1 MGTAGIWGA
10 VLYHAPG
17 VRCEIA
23 IVNSGFG
30 GTRLG
35 RGVGGAIPR
44 ERVRKFAAGRRS
56 VRRRRRARAPGVRW
70 AYFLRLNIRVL
81 IFLLSGL
88 VLSRLFRTNLT
99 VTVGYYGDR
108 CAAAPRAESSPELS
122 GQGGLGG
129 TSTTKVGPAW
139 ATRQNI
145 IFVVSRVLELHS
157 PQSIDPGSSP
167 SVVPGIMPCWRCSD
181 ELVNDSRHIKFLWP
195 RWELFAADRQGD
207 EACANPRSVPW
218 LPGQVLCVGLA

>member
-1 MGTAGIWGA
+1 MGTAGLLWGA
-10 VLYHAPG
+10 VHQAPG

-181 ELVNDSRHIKFLWP
+181 ELVNRI
-195 RWELFAADRQGD
+195 LFISNFYGQDGSFSQPTVKATKLARIQG
-207 EACANPRSVPW
+207 AFHGFQAKS
-218 LPGQVLCVGLA
+218 CVSA

>member
-44 ERVRKFAAGRRS
+44 ERVRKLAAGRRS
-56 VRRRRRARAPGVRW
+56 VGRRRRARALGVRW

-81 IFLLSGL
+81 IFLLSGP

-157 PQSIDPGSSP
+157 PQSIDPGS
-167 SVVPGIMPCWRCSD
+167 VTLCC
-181 ELVNDSRHIKFLWP
+181 
-195 RWELFAADRQGD
+195 
-207 EACANPRSVPW
+207 PW
-218 LPGQVLCVGLA
+218 YYAVLAL

>member
-1 MGTAGIWGA
+1 M
-10 VLYHAPG
+10 
-17 VRCEIA
+17 
-23 IVNSGFG
+23 
-30 GTRLG
+30 
-35 RGVGGAIPR
+35 
-44 ERVRKFAAGRRS
+44 
-56 VRRRRRARAPGVRW
+56 RRRRRARAPGVRW

-108 CAAAPRAESSPELS
+108 CAAAPRAESSPKLS

>member
-1 MGTAGIWGA
+1 MGTAGLLWGA
-10 VLYHAPG
+10 VHQAPG

-108 CAAAPRAESSPELS
+108 CAAAPRAESSPKLS
-122 GQGGLGG
+122 DQGGLGG

-145 IFVVSRVLELHS
+145 IFVVSGVLELHS
-157 PQSIDPGSSP
+157 LGLSP

-181 ELVNDSRHIKFLWP
+181 ELVNRI
-195 RWELFAADRQGD
+195 LFISNFYGQDGSFSQPTVKATKLARIQG
-207 EACANPRSVPW
+207 AFHGFQAKS
-218 LPGQVLCVGLA
+218 CVSA

>member
-1 MGTAGIWGA
+1 MNSNPPGHQGLSLGSRGTIFYQDLPVSA
-10 VLYHAPG
+10 
-17 VRCEIA
+17 R
-23 IVNSGFG
+23 F
-30 GTRLG
+30 
-35 RGVGGAIPR
+35 
-44 ERVRKFAAGRRS
+44 FRS

-108 CAAAPRAESSPELS
+108 CAAAPRAESSPKLS

-145 IFVVSRVLELHS
+145 IFVVSGVLELHS
-157 PQSIDPGSSP
+157 PLSIDPGS
-167 SVVPGIMPCWRCSD
+167 VTLCC
-181 ELVNDSRHIKFLWP
+181 
-195 RWELFAADRQGD
+195 
-207 EACANPRSVPW
+207 PW
-218 LPGQVLCVGLA
+218 YYAVLAL

>member
-1 MGTAGIWGA
+1 MGLPDEHIWLQSRLRLKINLNPLATTWSPAGPLELA
-10 VLYHAPG
+10 
-17 VRCEIA
+17 
-23 IVNSGFG
+23 GFH
-30 GTRLG
+30 
-35 RGVGGAIPR
+35 
-44 ERVRKFAAGRRS
+44 
-56 VRRRRRARAPGVRW
+56 RRRARAPGVRW

-81 IFLLSGL
+81 IFLLSGP

-108 CAAAPRAESSPELS
+108 CAAAPRAESSPKLS

-157 PQSIDPGSSP
+157 PQSIDPGS
-167 SVVPGIMPCWRCSD
+167 VTLCC
-181 ELVNDSRHIKFLWP
+181 
-195 RWELFAADRQGD
+195 
-207 EACANPRSVPW
+207 PW
-218 LPGQVLCVGLA
+218 YYAVLAL

>member
-1 MGTAGIWGA
+1 MVTA
-10 VLYHAPG
+10 
-17 VRCEIA
+17 R
-23 IVNSGFG
+23 
-30 GTRLG
+30 
-35 RGVGGAIPR
+35 
-44 ERVRKFAAGRRS
+44 RKHS
-56 VRRRRRARAPGVRW
+56 PRAPGVRW

-108 CAAAPRAESSPELS
+108 CAAAPRAESSPKLS

-145 IFVVSRVLELHS
+145 IFVVSGVLELHS
-157 PQSIDPGSSP
+157 LGLSP

-181 ELVNDSRHIKFLWP
+181 ELVNRI
-195 RWELFAADRQGD
+195 LFISNFYGQDGSFSQPTVKATKLARIQG
-207 EACANPRSVPW
+207 AFHGFQAKS
-218 LPGQVLCVGLA
+218 CVSA

>member
-1 MGTAGIWGA
+1 MGTAGLLWGA
-10 VLYHAPG
+10 VHQAPG

-145 IFVVSRVLELHS
+145 IFVVSGVLELHS
-157 PQSIDPGSSP
+157 LGLSP

-181 ELVNDSRHIKFLWP
+181 ELVNGILVISNFYGQDGSFSQPTVKATKLARI
-195 RWELFAADRQGD
+195 QG
-207 EACANPRSVPW
+207 AFHGFQAKS
-218 LPGQVLCVGLA
+218 CVSA

>member
-1 MGTAGIWGA
+1 MGTAGLLWGA
-10 VLYHAPG
+10 VHQAPG

-70 AYFLRLNIRVL
+70 AYFHRLNIRVL
-81 IFLLSGL
+81 MFLLSGL

-108 CAAAPRAESSPELS
+108 CAAAPRAESSPKLS

-145 IFVVSRVLELHS
+145 IFVVSGVLELHS
-157 PQSIDPGSSP
+157 LGLSP

-181 ELVNDSRHIKFLWP
+181 ELVNRI
-195 RWELFAADRQGD
+195 LFISNFYGQDGSFSQPTVKATKLARIQG
-207 EACANPRSVPW
+207 AFHGFQAKS
-218 LPGQVLCVGLA
+218 CVSA

>member
-1 MGTAGIWGA
+1 MRREHSPHELEPPRPPRTQF
-10 VLYHAPG
+10 G
-17 VRCEIA
+17 VSRDHILPRFAC
-23 IVNSGFG
+23 FG
-30 GTRLG
+30 P
-35 RGVGGAIPR
+35 V
-44 ERVRKFAAGRRS
+44 F
-56 VRRRRRARAPGVRW
+56 ARAPGVRW

-108 CAAAPRAESSPELS
+108 CAAAPRAESSPKLS

-145 IFVVSRVLELHS
+145 IFVVSGVLELHS
-157 PQSIDPGSSP
+157 PLSIDPGS
-167 SVVPGIMPCWRCSD
+167 VTLCC
-181 ELVNDSRHIKFLWP
+181 
-195 RWELFAADRQGD
+195 
-207 EACANPRSVPW
+207 PW
-218 LPGQVLCVGLA
+218 YYAVLAL

>member
-1 MGTAGIWGA
+1 MGLPDEHIWLQSRLRLKINLNPLATTWSPAGP
-10 VLYHAPG
+10 L
-17 VRCEIA
+17 
-23 IVNSGFG
+23 
-30 GTRLG
+30 
-35 RGVGGAIPR
+35 
-44 ERVRKFAAGRRS
+44 RKFAAGRRS

-108 CAAAPRAESSPELS
+108 CAAAPRAESSPKLS

-145 IFVVSRVLELHS
+145 IFVVSGVLELHS
-157 PQSIDPGSSP
+157 PLSIDPGS
-167 SVVPGIMPCWRCSD
+167 VTLCC
-181 ELVNDSRHIKFLWP
+181 
-195 RWELFAADRQGD
+195 
-207 EACANPRSVPW
+207 PW
-218 LPGQVLCVGLA
+218 YYAVLAL

>member
-1 MGTAGIWGA
+1 MGTAGLLWGA
-10 VLYHAPG
+10 VHQAPG

-108 CAAAPRAESSPELS
+108 CAAAPRAESSPKLS

-139 ATRQNI
+139 ATRQHI
-145 IFVVSRVLELHS
+145 IFVVSGVLELHS
-157 PQSIDPGSSP
+157 LGLSP

-181 ELVNDSRHIKFLWP
+181 ELVNRI
-195 RWELFAADRQGD
+195 LFISNFYGQDGSFSQPTVKATKLARIQG
-207 EACANPRSVPW
+207 AFHGFQAKS
-218 LPGQVLCVGLA
+218 CVSA

>member
-1 MGTAGIWGA
+1 MG
-10 VLYHAPG
+10 
-17 VRCEIA
+17 IA

-30 GTRLG
+30 GARPG
-35 RGVGGAIPR
+35 EGDGGAIPR
-44 ERVRKFAAGRRS
+44 ERVRKLAAGRRS

-108 CAAAPRAESSPELS
+108 CAAAPRAESSPKLS

>member
-1 MGTAGIWGA
+1 MGTAGLLWGA
-10 VLYHAPG
+10 VHQAPG

-56 VRRRRRARAPGVRW
+56 VRRRRCARAPGVRW

-108 CAAAPRAESSPELS
+108 CAAAPRAESSPKLS

-145 IFVVSRVLELHS
+145 IFVVSGVLELHS
-157 PQSIDPGSSP
+157 LGLSP

-181 ELVNDSRHIKFLWP
+181 ELVNRI
-195 RWELFAADRQGD
+195 LFISNFYGQDGSFSQPTVKATKLARIQG
-207 EACANPRSVPW
+207 AFHGFQAKS
-218 LPGQVLCVGLA
+218 CVSA